1 MPQNTKSQEAISFE
15 PKSDSDKLAFR
26 IAQSFKDEKHLPM
39 YRFFI
44 EKYGA
49 ELVKDAFKKV
59 DSIPSEK
66 IKKSKVALFIYLL
79 RKYARKEN

>member
-1 MPQNTKSQEAISFE
+1 MPQKAIPFE
-15 PKSDSDKLAFR
+15 PKSNTDKLALE
-26 IAQSFKDEKHLPM
+26 IAQSFNDEKHLPM

-79 RKYARKEN
+79 RKYARKED